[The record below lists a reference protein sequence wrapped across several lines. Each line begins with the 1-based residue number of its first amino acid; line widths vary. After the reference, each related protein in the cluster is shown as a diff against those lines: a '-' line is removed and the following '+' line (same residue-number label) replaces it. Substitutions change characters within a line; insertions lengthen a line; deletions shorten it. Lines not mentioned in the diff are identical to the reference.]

1 MIMTYK
7 PTLIKDRL
15 PNLEGEIYGPVDE
28 AGYIQLYTDGYIDDE
43 FGLIKTK
50 KQKTKKAKEEDDN
63 NE

>member
-1 MIMTYK
+1 MNYK

-15 PNLEGEIYGPVDE
+15 PNLEGEKYGPVNE
-28 AGYIQLYTDGYIDDE
+28 STYIQLYNDGYIADE

-50 KQKTKKAKEEDDN
+50 KQKTKKAKEDDDN